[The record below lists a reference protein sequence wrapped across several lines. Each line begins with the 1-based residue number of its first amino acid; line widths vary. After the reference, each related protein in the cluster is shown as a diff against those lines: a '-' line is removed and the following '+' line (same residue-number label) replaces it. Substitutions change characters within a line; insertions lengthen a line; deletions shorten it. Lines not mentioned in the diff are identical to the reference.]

1 MNLRTLPALRL
12 LALLL
17 ALCLLCGCAV
27 TELKPP
33 EIPDP
38 VPMDEPA
45 AEPEPEP
52 QPEPEPAADPEPEPA
67 ADPEPEPAADPDP
80 EPATDPDPEPEK
92 PDYPEFP
99 EGITLASGQAFVY
112 DLDEGGIVAMKGR
125 GEQLYPASTTKLL
138 TILTALQYLPTD
150 ALVQP
155 GSEQS
160 LVAPDAS
167 IAYVNSSHIL
177 TVEQLIEGML
187 LPSGNDAACA
197 LAAAAGRASV
207 GDEHLDGVAA
217 VGVFVDAMN
226 DYAAELGM
234 SESHFVTVDGYLDEN
249 HYSTVEDMARLAVAA
264 AENETI
270 RKYCGLASDDV
281 VYASGH
287 TIHWTNT
294 NLMLDPESEWYSP
307 YVTGIKTGAL
317 SGHFCLIA
325 SMEKDGKH
333 YVAGVFTGQNNEDRF
348 GDMTTIVN
356 WLFGGDTQ

>member
-1 MNLRTLPALRL
+1 MNLRNHTVLRL

-45 AEPEPEP
+45 AKPEPEPEP
-52 QPEPEPAADPEPEPA
+52 EAEPAAEPEPEPEPEPE
-67 ADPEPEPAADPDP
+67 
-80 EPATDPDPEPEK
+80 
-92 PDYPEFP
+92 YPEFP
-99 EGITLASGQAFVY
+99 EGIDLASGQAFVY
-112 DLDEGGIVAMKGR
+112 DLDAGGIVAMKGR

-138 TILTALQYLPTD
+138 TILTALRYLAPD

-177 TVEQLIEGML
+177 TAEQLVEGML

-197 LAAAAGRASV
+197 LAAAAGRAIT
-207 GDEHLDGVAA
+207 GDENLDGVAA
-217 VGVFVDAMN
+217 VEVCVSAMN

-234 SESHFVTVDGYLDEN
+234 NESHFVTVDGYMDEN

-264 AENETI
+264 AGNETI

-294 NLMLDPESEWYSP
+294 NLMLDPESSWYNP
-307 YVTGIKTGAL
+307 CVTGMKTGAL
-317 SGHFCLIA
+317 SGHYCLIA
-325 SMEKDGKH
+325 TLEKDGKH